1 MKEGLTDEVEKHKI
15 NTNTPLFFVQ
25 EEVSWSF
32 QSFDAGSW
40 DRYYTVH
47 FLCL

>member
-1 MKEGLTDEVEKHKI
+1 MKEGLTDEVEKHMIKK
-15 NTNTPLFFVQ
+15 TNRCFFVQ